1 VNKSILFVSH
11 DAELMGAPMVLLHL
25 VKWVKL
31 NTDYDVTV
39 LLKAGGPLQTEFEA
53 LGEVYQWRAGQL
65 SSSIGIRI
73 ISKLNAIAGKPPV
86 YVPFPKKLQKKKFA
100 LVYLNTADV
109 TGWAPMLKAT
119 YRCPVIAHIHELSYS
134 IKAYFP
140 DAFNRENLT
149 AIDHYI
155 AASKSV
161 ADNLLLSYSLAEDKV
176 SIFNEFIPIDEISK
190 PTIDLAAIKDELGIK
205 GKFVVGASGQAGWR
219 KGTDL
224 FIQLAYWVNKK
235 LPDNNIVFF
244 WVGHQSNEAAAQ
256 AEYETSKLNLKEKV
270 IFTGSKKNPQ
280 NYFQVFD
287 VFTLMSREDPF
298 PLVCL
303 EAAALKKPVFCFKES
318 GGIPEIITD
327 DIGAVFDYGDITAM
341 AEGIIAAY
349 QQPDKTILQGKNAAR
364 AVQKYDVNIIAP
376 QLFKLINKYAHT
388 ANNSSAK

>member
-1 VNKSILFVSH
+1 MNKSILFVSH

-25 VKWVKL
+25 VRWVKL
-31 NTDYDVTV
+31 NTDYEVTV

-53 LGEVYQWRAGQL
+53 LGEVYQWRPEQL
-65 SSSIGIRI
+65 SSSIGLRI
-73 ISKLNAIAGKPPV
+73 KSKLNAVAGKPPV
-86 YVPFPKKLQKKKFA
+86 YIPFPPKLQKKQFG

-109 TGWAPMLKAT
+109 TGWAPMIKKM

-140 DAFNRENLT
+140 DAFNRENID

-161 ADNLLLSYSLAEDKV
+161 ADNLLLSYSLSKDKV
-176 SIFNEFIPIDEISK
+176 SIFNEFIPVDEISK
-190 PTIDLAAIKDELGIK
+190 PTIDLATIKDELAIK
-205 GKFVVGASGQAGWR
+205 GKFVVGASGQSGWR

-224 FIQLAYWVNKK
+224 FIRLAYLVNEK
-235 LPDNNIVFF
+235 LPDNNIVFM
-244 WVGHQSNEAAAQ
+244 WVGYQSHEAVAQ
-256 AEYETSKLNLKEKV
+256 AEYETDKLNLTGKV

-280 NYFQVFD
+280 NYFQAFD
-287 VFTLMSREDPF
+287 VFTMMSREDPF

-303 EAAALKKPVFCFKES
+303 EAAALKKPVFCFKGS

-327 DIGAVFDYGDITAM
+327 DIGAVFDYGDVAAM

-349 QQPDKTILQGKNAAR
+349 QQPDKTIKQGENAAR
-364 AVQKYDVNIIAP
+364 MIRKYDVNIVAP
-376 QLFKLINKYAHT
+376 QLFKVINQYAHN
-388 ANNSSAK
+388 ANNSFNK